1 MRSAYEGRSHSSSR
15 LVRDLPPPRH
25 TRIFVFRLLAH
36 QGRNLQVVKQVFVAI
51 ILTLIFLAALLPRA
65 HARTLDANGSQVIAT
80 RAPDGCPPR
89 RFCGCA
95 LRKFLGLADTS
106 LNLAWNWARKFPRT
120 VAQPGAVA
128 VRSHHVMQLISH
140 RDGQYWMVRDYNSG
154 GGLSRIHV
162 RKVTGFVF
170 VSVRSDANGYLAKSS
185 RDQHASRGHEGRHLQ
200 ATMPRGWRDPG
211 VYGAFADLGTHQ
223 AAN

>member
-15 LVRDLPPPRH
+15 LVRDLPAPRH
-25 TRIFVFRLLAH
+25 THVFVFRLLAH

-51 ILTLIFLAALLPRA
+51 ILTLIFVAALLPRA

-170 VSVRSDANGYLAKSS
+170 VK
-185 RDQHASRGHEGRHLQ
+185 
-200 ATMPRGWRDPG
+200 PG
-211 VYGAFADLGTHQ
+211 VTNDRNIALRSEQSKTSAQLHHRSLHERGDQRDFAAGSGRWL
-223 AAN
+223 

>member
-1 MRSAYEGRSHSSSR
+1 MPPFLDRSFCLIRRSR
-15 LVRDLPPPRH
+15 
-25 TRIFVFRLLAH
+25 
-36 QGRNLQVVKQVFVAI
+36 QVVKNVFVAI
-51 ILTLIFLAALLPRA
+51 ILTLIFVAALIPRA

-95 LRKFLGLADTS
+95 LRKFLGLADRS
-106 LNLAWNWARKFPRT
+106 LDLAWNWARKFPRT

-162 RKVTGFVF
+162 RRVSGFVF
-170 VSVRSDANGYLAKSS
+170 VSVRSNADDYQAKATRIVHRTT
-185 RDQHASRGHEGRHLQ
+185 RDFARLGEAASIR
-200 ATMPRGWRDPG
+200 
-211 VYGAFADLGTHQ
+211 
-223 AAN
+223 